1 MDYYNKMNLCIHITI
16 YMHSTLDNPLMIGLL
31 LLSKMGASIYYF
43 FITYWCV
50 VYFKLI
56 WWKAESFHFF
66 WAVVVGAYR
75 CSFFLKHKHNLQH

>member
-43 FITYWCV
+43 SSPIV
-50 VYFKLI
+50 VWSLSNSFGGKLSCFTSFGR
-56 WWKAESFHFF
+56 WWWGLIDALFS
-66 WAVVVGAYR
+66 
-75 CSFFLKHKHNLQH
+75 